1 MTDERDTAER
11 RSAASRGS
19 AEASGELT
27 LVLRD
32 DDARSVARA
41 RRFVVEHLTASGL
54 GSLAGDGELVVSELV
69 TNALLHAGP
78 PVLVVVRPAHPRARI
93 EVHDSSPVMPLPLH
107 AGEEAMTGR
116 GLHIAGSL
124 TRAWG
129 AAPLNGG
136 KCMWAELELGTTTT
150 TGTGRE
156 LDSDALIAL
165 WTDKVRAEDA
175 GEPLHTVR
183 LGDVPT
189 SLLLTAK
196 SHVDDLVREFTLA
209 ASGAASGMT
218 GEVPPALAALIEA
231 VVHGFADA
239 RESIRRQAIIARS
252 NGEGHVTL
260 ELRLPA
266 SAADAG
272 EAYLQAL
279 DEVDAYCRAARLL
292 TLETPPRHRIFRQW
306 YVEELVSQL
315 RRAAAG
321 SSAGPSETFEDRLL
335 REVDAMAET
344 ERRAMRAARLH
355 ELSIRLSAALTP
367 EAVAETALEAS
378 VAVLGASGGAVL
390 LSANARMLAVPA
402 TLGYDPGLVTSI
414 KGESPAAELP
424 AATALRSGEEVWLE
438 SPDERDA
445 RFPELT
451 GLEPRTVSMAAVP
464 LRVGDRLLGALRF
477 SFTESKLFDDDERS
491 FVRAIAAQTA
501 QAVDRA
507 QLSAARD
514 DAARRLQRSLLPPE
528 LPTVPELEIS
538 AAYHPVTASLEV
550 GGDFYD
556 MWACG
561 DGRLAVAMGDVCGHG
576 PEAAA
581 TTALIRHTL
590 RALTLTSSDVLS
602 VLGRLDAALKEALAA
617 TDRFATVVF
626 GFLTFTSGECRLD
639 LATGGHAG
647 PVVFGSD
654 GTARAVPFSGSLLG
668 ILDDPE
674 FDLRRITLHP
684 GDEVVLVTDGVTEAR
699 DDRGAWFGVDGLVS
713 AVQDTAVADVP
724 TAERVSRAVLAH
736 GSGQLQDDVAVL
748 ALRWSGD

>member
-1 MTDERDTAER
+1 MTGEEGHTAAGSAGRSDER
-11 RSAASRGS
+11 
-19 AEASGELT
+19 T

-41 RRFVVEHLTASGL
+41 RRFVAEHLTASGL

-78 PVLVVVRPAHPRARI
+78 PVRVVVRPAPPRARI
-93 EVHDSSPVMPLPLH
+93 EVHDGSPAMPLPLH

-116 GLHIAGSL
+116 GLRIAGAL

-129 AAPLNGG
+129 ASPLNGG
-136 KCMWAELELGTTTT
+136 KCMWAELEVGTTPA
-150 TGTGRE
+150 TGTGGD
-156 LDSDALIAL
+156 LDDDALIAL
-165 WTDKVRAEDA
+165 WEEAGKAEGAD
-175 GEPLHTVR
+175 EPLHTVR

-189 SLLLTAK
+189 NLLLTAK

-218 GEVPPALAALIEA
+218 GAVPPALAALIEA
-231 VVHGFADA
+231 VVHGFAGA
-239 RESIRRQAIIARS
+239 REAIRRQAIVARS
-252 NGEGHVTL
+252 NGEDHVTL

-315 RRAAAG
+315 RHAAAG
-321 SSAGPSETFEDRLL
+321 SPAGPSETFEERLL
-335 REVDAMAET
+335 RQVDAMAET
-344 ERRAMRAARLH
+344 EGRAMRAARLR

-390 LSANARMLAVPA
+390 LSANSRMLAVPA
-402 TLGYDPGLVTSI
+402 TLGYDARLVTRI
-414 KGESPAAELP
+414 QGESPAAELP
-424 AATALRSGEEVWLE
+424 AATALRSGEEVWLQ
-438 SPDERDA
+438 SPEERDA
-445 RFPELT
+445 RFPELI
-451 GLEPRTVSMAAVP
+451 GLEPQTVSMAAVP
-464 LRVGDRLLGALRF
+464 LQVGDRRLGALRF

-491 FVRAIAAQTA
+491 FVRAIAAQTG

-514 DAARRLQRSLLPPE
+514 DAAVRLQRSLLPPE
-528 LPTVPELEIS
+528 LPAVPGLEIS
-538 AAYHPVTASLEV
+538 AAYHAVAASLEV

-556 MWACG
+556 MWSCR
-561 DGRLAVAMGDVCGHG
+561 DSRLAVAMGDVCGHG

-581 TTALIRHTL
+581 MTALIRHTL
-590 RALTLTSSDVLS
+590 RALTLTSTDVVS
-602 VLGRLDAALKEALAA
+602 VLGTLDAALKEALAA

-626 GFLTFTSGECRLD
+626 GFLTFTGGECQLD

-654 GTARAVPFSGSLLG
+654 GTARAVSFSGSLLG
-668 ILDDPE
+668 ILEGPE
-674 FDLRRITLHP
+674 FDLRRIMLHP

-699 DDRGAWFGVDGLVS
+699 DDRGAWFGVDGLVD
-713 AVQDTAVADVP
+713 AVRDTAAADVP
-724 TAERVSRAVLAH
+724 TADRVARAVLAH
-736 GSGQLQDDVAVL
+736 SSGKLQDDFAVL

>member
-1 MTDERDTAER
+1 MTEEPDTAEGR
-11 RSAASRGS
+11 RAGSPAS
-19 AEASGELT
+19 EDLTDEVT
-27 LVLRD
+27 LVLGE

-41 RRFVVEHLTASGL
+41 RRFVVERLTASGL
-54 GSLAGDGELVVSELV
+54 GSLAGDGELVVSEFV

-78 PVLVVVRPAHPRARI
+78 PVRVVVRPAHPRARI
-93 EVHDSSPVMPLPLH
+93 EVHDGSPVMPLRLH
-107 AGEEAMTGR
+107 AGEQAMTGR
-116 GLHIAGSL
+116 GLHIAGAL

-129 AAPLNGG
+129 ASPLGGG
-136 KCMWAELELGTTTT
+136 KCLWAELEVETTPA
-150 TGTGRE
+150 TGTRGE
-156 LDSDALIAL
+156 LDRDALIAF
-165 WTDKVRAEDA
+165 WADTGDA
-175 GEPLHTVR
+175 AGADEPLHTVR

-189 SLLLTAK
+189 DLLLTAK

-218 GEVPPALAALIEA
+218 GEVPPALAALVEA

-239 RESIRRQAIIARS
+239 REAIRRQAIVAKS
-252 NGEGHVTL
+252 NGEGHVSL

-292 TLETPPRHRIFRQW
+292 TLETPPRHRVFRQW

-315 RRAAAG
+315 RQAAAG
-321 SSAGPSETFEDRLL
+321 SPAGPSETFEDRLL

-367 EAVAETALEAS
+367 EAVAERALDAS

-390 LSANARMLAVPA
+390 LSANSRMLAVPA
-402 TLGYDPGLVTSI
+402 TLGYDARLVTRI
-414 KGESPAAELP
+414 RGESPAAELP

-438 SPDERDA
+438 SPEERDA

-464 LRVGDRLLGALRF
+464 LQVGDRRLGALRF
-477 SFTESKLFDDDERS
+477 SFTESRLFDADERS

-528 LPTVPELEIS
+528 LPTVPGLEIS
-538 AAYHPVTASLEV
+538 AAYHPLTASLEV

-561 DGRLAVAMGDVCGHG
+561 HGRLAVAMGDVCGHG

-581 TTALIRHTL
+581 MTALIRHTL
-590 RALTLTSSDVLS
+590 RALTLTSTDVVS

-617 TDRFATVVF
+617 TDRFAAVVF
-626 GFLTFTSGECRLD
+626 GFLTVTAGEGRLD

-647 PVVFGSD
+647 PVVFGSG
-654 GTARAVPFSGSLLG
+654 GTARVVPFSGSLLG
-668 ILDDPE
+668 ILPDPQ
-674 FDLRRITLHP
+674 FDLRHISLHP
-684 GDEVVLVTDGVTEAR
+684 GDEAVLVTDGVTEAR
-699 DDRGAWFGVDGLVS
+699 DERGAWFGVDGLVD
-713 AVQDTAVADVP
+713 AVQDPTAADVP
-724 TAERVSRAVLAH
+724 TADRISRAVLAH
-736 GSGQLQDDVAVL
+736 GSGRLHDDFAVL